1 MAKFLFEANYEGEGV
16 SGLLREG
23 GTYRRA
29 RVEEMLKSV
38 DGKIESFYFAF
49 GDRDVIIVADLPDN
63 ATAAAI
69 ALKVNAAGLA
79 KCKTTVLMTP
89 EEVDA
94 ASKMDVAYK
103 PPGR

>member
-1 MAKFLFEANYEGEGV
+1 MAKYLIEANYVGEGV
-16 SGLLREG
+16 SGLLKEG
-23 GTYRRA
+23 GTHRRA
-29 RVEEMLKSV
+29 SVEEMLKSV

-79 KCKTTVLMTP
+79 KCRTTVLMTP
-89 EEVDA
+89 EEVDT
-94 ASKMDVAYK
+94 ASKMDVAYT
-103 PPGR
+103 PPGG

>member
-1 MAKFLFEANYEGEGV
+1 MAKYLIEANYVGEGI
-16 SGLLREG
+16 SGLLKEG
-23 GTYRRA
+23 GTQRRTSI
-29 RVEEMLKSV
+29 EEMLRSV
-38 DGKIESFYFAF
+38 DGKIESLYFAF

-69 ALKVNAAGLA
+69 ALKVNATGLA
-79 KCKTTVLMTP
+79 KCRTTVLMTP
-89 EEVDA
+89 EEVDT